1 MRWKL
6 LDITILLKF
15 QSQKPQKI
23 LFSFSLFF
31 FVEDK
36 NHIISYTENMGFVGV
51 FFVEDKNHIIF
62 YRFCGMKTGG
72 HYNTFTISFIVF
84 RLIVITAIFE
94 MWLILSWK
102 NVYPTACEWFLQ
114 LLENNFVDNI
124 SFKRTNFH
132 IYNDRKINFWF
143 CWGKLRS

>member
-1 MRWKL
+1 MFLWDENCWTLQYFWNFNHRNHRKY
-6 LDITILLKF
+6 F
-15 QSQKPQKI
+15 F
-23 LFSFSLFF
+23 LFLSFF

-36 NHIISYTENMGFVGV
+36 NHIISYTENMSFVGV
-51 FFVEDKNHIIF
+51 LFVEDKNHIIF

-124 SFKRTNFH
+124 SFKWTNFS
-132 IYNDRKINFWF
+132 YLQ
-143 CWGKLRS
+143 C